1 MAEKTIWGDDL
12 VKHLIDVCKEEIL
25 AGNRPQGIFTRI
37 GWKNVEDKF
46 FARTKKKCTKTQL
59 KNKLDNLKKDF
70 TQFMEL
76 KIAATGLGWNEANQ
90 TVDCSNTWWD
100 EHLEKCNNPER
111 GTKCNHVRF
120 RKHGPKH
127 LDDLHF
133 LFDKVHVTGA
143 TAMCPGDVSSCDSS
157 SDDVLEVTEKTD
169 EACNKPK
176 PKKRKQMSGAAQE
189 KEEKSPFYQMYKNT
203 CMKIESAV
211 EKISTSVEAS
221 SAPLQA
227 NLVPT
232 IAEAMKMVKACGIQ
246 EKTAMMHTA
255 TSLIMKA
262 EFREI
267 LFALETNEGRFD
279 LIEREHKK
287 STT

>member
-1 MAEKTIWGDDL
+1 M
-12 VKHLIDVCKEEIL
+12 
-25 AGNRPQGIFTRI
+25 
-37 GWKNVEDKF
+37 
-46 FARTKKKCTKTQL
+46 
-59 KNKLDNLKKDF
+59 
-70 TQFMEL
+70 
-76 KIAATGLGWNEANQ
+76 
-90 TVDCSNTWWD
+90 
-100 EHLEKCNNPER
+100 
-111 GTKCNHVRF
+111 RF

-203 CMKIESAV
+203 CMKIESAA

-246 EKTAMMHTA
+246 EKTAMMHTS